1 MWWENRHKA
10 GTKACLPF
18 RISVNRCSLSL
29 CIYQK
34 GGTPFHVAM
43 KANPGLL
50 YCLGGR
56 CLLTQIKNA
65 VLLSTGTA
73 LVPMEC
79 SVSSAHMCMCVCWYS
94 VFHCCPSFNLQC
106 RRKRIV
112 GIHISYIWC
121 IRNYSGISYIISVV
135 FTKWNWVYVIHS
147 VKLNSVR
154 SGETPFS
161 ETTPRRKK
169 KKKRRKK

>member
-34 GGTPFHVAM
+34 GGTHFHVAM

-79 SVSSAHMCMCVCWYS
+79 SMSSAHMCMCVCWYS

-121 IRNYSGISYIISVV
+121 IRNYSGISYIIYFCCVHKMKLGVCDTFSKAELCQIWRDTL
-135 FTKWNWVYVIHS
+135 FRNHS
-147 VKLNSVR
+147 
-154 SGETPFS
+154 
-161 ETTPRRKK
+161 
-169 KKKRRKK
+169 